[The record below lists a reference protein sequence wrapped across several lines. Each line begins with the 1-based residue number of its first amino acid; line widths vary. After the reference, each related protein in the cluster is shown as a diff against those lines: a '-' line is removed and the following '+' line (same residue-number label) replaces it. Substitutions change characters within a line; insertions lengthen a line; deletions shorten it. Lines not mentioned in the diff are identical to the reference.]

1 MNKRSTLPEIETIK
15 KNQTE
20 ILKLRN
26 SINDI
31 RNSLESIGNGA
42 VQMEE
47 RISELRNLEMTY
59 EKN

>member
-1 MNKRSTLPEIETIK
+1 MNKRSTLPEIETIE

-31 RNSLESIGNGA
+31 RNALESIGNGA

-47 RISELRNLEMTY
+47 RISELRNLEVTY